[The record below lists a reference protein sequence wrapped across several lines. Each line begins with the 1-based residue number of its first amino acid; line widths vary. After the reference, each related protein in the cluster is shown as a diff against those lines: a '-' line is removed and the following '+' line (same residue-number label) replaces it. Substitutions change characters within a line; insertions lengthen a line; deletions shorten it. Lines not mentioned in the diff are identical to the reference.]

1 MVQVENGR
9 VHQPL
14 LEILYRD
21 ERLLAV
27 YKPAGLLVHRSA
39 IDRHETRFLLQLLRD
54 QIGRRVYPAHRLD
67 KPTAGIMLFA
77 LDPEL
82 AGRLTEAFTENR
94 VRKTYL
100 AVVRGWMEGRGRIDY
115 ALREELDPMTDRQAR
130 PDKPPQPAVTDW
142 CSLGRVEL
150 PHPVGRYPSA
160 RYSLLELRPQSG
172 RKHQLRR
179 HLKHVF
185 HPVVGDTTH
194 GDGRHNRF
202 FRSRLN
208 CHRLLLAALRLELE
222 HPLTGQ
228 NLDLRARPDPEF
240 LRVLGALGWRGPE
253 NWRDSGAR
261 D

>member
-1 MVQVENGR
+1 MSEVENAE
-9 VHQPL
+9 VYQPPL
-14 LEILYRD
+14 DVLYRD

-39 IDRHETRFLLQLLRD
+39 IDRHETRFMLQLLRD
-54 QIGRRVYPAHRLD
+54 QVGRRVYPAHRLD

-82 AGRLTEAFTENR
+82 AALLTAAFTENR

-100 AVVRGWMEGRGRIDY
+100 AVVRGWLEGAERIDY
-115 ALREELDPMTDRQAR
+115 ALREELDPITDRRAR

-142 CSLGRVEL
+142 RCLGRVEL

-172 RKHQLRR
+172 RKHQIRR
-179 HLKHVF
+179 HRKHIF
-185 HPVVGDTTH
+185 HPVLGDTTH

-202 FRSRLN
+202 FRSHLN

-222 HPLTGQ
+222 HPLSGAP
-228 NLDLRARPDPEF
+228 LDLRAAPDVEF
-240 LRVLGALGWRGPE
+240 QRVLAALGWSGVDD
-253 NWRDSGAR
+253 WRELPPGD
-261 D
+261 

>member
-1 MVQVENGR
+1 M
-9 VHQPL
+9 
-14 LEILYRD
+14 YRD

-67 KPTAGIMLFA
+67 KPTAGIMLLA

-82 AGRLTEAFTENR
+82 AALLTAAFTENR

-100 AVVRGWMEGRGRIDY
+100 AVVRGWLEGEGRIDY

-130 PDKPPQPAVTDW
+130 RDKPPQSAVTDW
-142 CSLGRVEL
+142 RCLGRVEL
-150 PHPVGRYPSA
+150 PYPVGRYSSA

-172 RKHQLRR
+172 RKHQIRR
-179 HLKHVF
+179 HLKHIF

-202 FRSRLN
+202 FRSHLD

-222 HPLTGQ
+222 HPLSGQ
-228 NLDLRARPDPEF
+228 PLDLRTAPDIEF
-240 LRVLGALGWRGPE
+240 RRVLAALGWVGWRGSPVG
-253 NWRDSGAR
+253 D
-261 D
+261 

>member
-1 MVQVENGR
+1 M
-9 VHQPL
+9 QPQNPEVYQPP

-77 LDPEL
+77 LDAEL
-82 AGRLTEAFTENR
+82 AALLTAAFTDNR

-100 AVVRGWMEGRGRIDY
+100 AVVRGWLEGEGRIDY
-115 ALREELDPMTDRQAR
+115 ALREELDPLTDRRAR
-130 PDKPPQPAVTDW
+130 RDKPPQPAVTDW
-142 CSLGRVEL
+142 RCLGRVEL
-150 PHPVGRYPSA
+150 PHAVGRYPSA
-160 RYSLLELRPQSG
+160 RYSLLELRPLSG

-185 HPVVGDTTH
+185 HPVLGDTTH

-202 FRSRLN
+202 FRSHLN

-222 HPLTGQ
+222 HPLTAQ
-228 NLDLRARPDPEF
+228 PLDLRAAPDAEF
-240 LRVLGALGWRGPE
+240 RRVLGSLGLGGLE
-253 NWRDSGAR
+253 DWRDPAAGG
-261 D
+261 